1 MEVEAWPAPMG
12 QPPVFF
18 KEFSQAKGITGAE
31 LAKAIV
37 TAAAA
42 AGGNHT
48 DHTTGRQQDVCEIL
62 PKAMLQKH
70 KQAGKR
76 ASASFQQE

>member
-18 KEFSQAKGITGAE
+18 KEFSQAKGITGGE

-37 TAAAA
+37 AAAA

-48 DHTTGRQQDVCEIL
+48 NHNGTT
-62 PKAMLQKH
+62 AT
-70 KQAGKR
+70 
-76 ASASFQQE
+76 S

>member
-48 DHTTGRQQDVCEIL
+48 YHNGTAAT
-62 PKAMLQKH
+62 
-70 KQAGKR
+70 
-76 ASASFQQE
+76 S